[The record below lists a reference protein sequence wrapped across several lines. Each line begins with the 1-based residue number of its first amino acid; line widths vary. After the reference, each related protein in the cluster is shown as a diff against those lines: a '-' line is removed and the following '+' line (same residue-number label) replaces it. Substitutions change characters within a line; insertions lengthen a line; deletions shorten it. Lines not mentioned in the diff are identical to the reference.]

1 MFTKENYFLWDF
13 QMTNE
18 KNSAP
23 NEKEIIKSIT
33 LPMPGTIGGA
43 KIVFKDDTATPE
55 EDEAFNELDAKLNKN
70 KQ

>member
-1 MFTKENYFLWDF
+1 
-13 QMTNE
+13 MTD
-18 KNSAP
+18 KKISP
-23 NEKEIIKSIT
+23 GDDKEITNSIV

-55 EDEAFNELDAKLNKN
+55 EEEAFNELDAKLNKN

>member
-1 MFTKENYFLWDF
+1 MLLNENYFLWGF
-13 QMTNE
+13 QMTDK
-18 KNSAP
+18 KNSVP

>member
-1 MFTKENYFLWDF
+1 
-13 QMTNE
+13 MTDG
-18 KNSAP
+18 KNLSP
-23 NEKEIIKSIT
+23 SEKEIIKSIT

>member
-1 MFTKENYFLWDF
+1 MSQNVNYFLWGS
-13 QMTNE
+13 QMIDQKISSE
-18 KNSAP
+18 DD
-23 NEKEIIKSIT
+23 KEITNSII

-55 EDEAFNELDAKLNKN
+55 EEEAFNELDARLNKN